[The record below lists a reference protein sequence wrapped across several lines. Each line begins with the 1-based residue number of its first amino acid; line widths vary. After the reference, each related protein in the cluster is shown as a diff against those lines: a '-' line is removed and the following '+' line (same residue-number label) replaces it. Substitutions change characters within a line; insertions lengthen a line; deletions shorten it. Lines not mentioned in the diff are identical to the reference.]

1 MAREYHCHES
11 RKQTT
16 AISRPI
22 NKSINQKKHANC
34 MAQARAQTY
43 DVAFCDTL
51 LNTATY
57 NTYGQTKLPKK
68 SV

>member
-1 MAREYHCHES
+1 
-11 RKQTT
+11 
-16 AISRPI
+16 
-22 NKSINQKKHANC
+22 

-68 SV
+68 VYRPTHLY